1 MAEPRILVVRLGSLG
16 DIVHTL
22 PAVAALRRAHPG
34 ARLEWIVEAKWA
46 PLLLG
51 NPDVDEVIRFDRAG
65 LAGWR
70 RAAARLR
77 AGRYSLAVDFQGLY
91 KSALL
96 ARLSGARERIGFARG
111 HAREAGAAMFY
122 THRVAPQAARHVVER
137 NLALAAAAGAAPGEV
152 NFPLRVA
159 PEAESWLEAQLAA
172 NRIRDYF
179 VLSPGGGWRSKLWPA
194 ERYGHLHRRLASDPR
209 GGGWRG
215 VVNFGPGERALAEAA
230 RLVAGEPQPLVVPL
244 ELPQLVALLAR
255 ARLVV
260 SADTGP
266 LHLAAA
272 LGTPVVGLYGP
283 TSPERNGPWG
293 QQEFAVRNAR
303 AEETTYK
310 RGREHSPAMLSITV
324 DQVVEAVAR
333 RLEWPR

>member
-16 DIVHTL
+16 DVIHTL
-22 PAVAALRRAHPG
+22 PAVAALRRAHPR
-34 ARLEWIVEAKWA
+34 AQLDWIVETKWA
-46 PLLLG
+46 PLLEG
-51 NPDVDEVIRFDRAG
+51 NPDVSEVIGFERAG

-70 RAAARLR
+70 RALARLR
-77 AGRYSLAVDFQGLY
+77 AERYSLAVDFQGLY

-96 ARLSGARERIGFARG
+96 ARLAGARERIGFAG
-111 HAREAGAAMFY
+111 EAAREPGAAIFY
-122 THRVAPQAARHVVER
+122 THRVAPAGAPHVIER
-137 NLALAAAAGAAPGEV
+137 NLALAAAAGAAADAV
-152 NFPLRVA
+152 RFPLRVA
-159 PEAESWLEAQLAA
+159 PEAERWLQAQLAA
-172 NRIRDYF
+172 HRIRDYF

-215 VVNFGPGERALAEAA
+215 VVNFGPGERTLAEAA
-230 RLVAGEPQPLVVPL
+230 RLVAGEPQPLVAPL

-255 ARLVV
+255 ARLVIA
-260 SADTGP
+260 ADTGP

-293 QQEFAVRNAR
+293 QQEFVVRNAR
-303 AEETTYK
+303 AEDTTYR
-310 RGREHSPAMLSITV
+310 RGREHAPTMLSITV

-333 RLEWPR
+333 RMGWPL